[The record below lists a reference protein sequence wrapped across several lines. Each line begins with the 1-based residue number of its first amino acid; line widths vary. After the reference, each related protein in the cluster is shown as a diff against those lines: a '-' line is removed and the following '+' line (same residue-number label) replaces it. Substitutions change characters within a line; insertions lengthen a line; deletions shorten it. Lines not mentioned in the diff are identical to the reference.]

1 MDTDLIGLRL
11 CPIPEGL
18 RRRTRDAAPTSLKG
32 LDTMTNED
40 RRQPHREGGESPPNR
55 RARHRWMML
64 ACFVPLLLIAA
75 ALILTGS
82 VGIGSTVF
90 VVGCVAMMAA
100 MMFVMGQGRH

>member
-1 MDTDLIGLRL
+1 
-11 CPIPEGL
+11 
-18 RRRTRDAAPTSLKG
+18 
-32 LDTMTNED
+32 
-40 RRQPHREGGESPPNR
+40 
-55 RARHRWMML
+55 MML
-64 ACFVPLLLIAA
+64 ACLVPLVLIAA